1 MIVGVIGAGQMGAG
15 IAQVSAGAGHDV
27 LLSDIDL
34 NRAEA
39 GKAGIAKGLG
49 RLVTKE
55 KMTQADADALLARIT
70 PVATWDD
77 ADPAFALILAEATAF
92 RSAP

>member
-34 NRAEA
+34 ARAEA
-39 GKAGIAKGLG
+39 GKAGSRRGSAASSPRK
-49 RLVTKE
+49 
-55 KMTQADADALLARIT
+55 
-70 PVATWDD
+70 
-77 ADPAFALILAEATAF
+77 
-92 RSAP
+92 RSARATPTRCSPASRRSPITAPSPPPIW